1 MQNFTHIINHFGQDA
16 EYAKI
21 PMAKALTANGK
32 MLKKNTINIEPIF
45 IITQIQLQKKFL
57 SMINKK

>member
-1 MQNFTHIINHFGQDA
+1 MQNFTHIINHFEQDA

-32 MLKKNTINIEPIF
+32 MLKKEHDKYRTHIYYYTDPI
-45 IITQIQLQKKFL
+45 TKKFYQ
-57 SMINKK
+57 